1 MEILQ
6 HYPAVAR
13 RVHFHIGEKGASMK
27 NRLRDKS
34 PTEGRALEQ
43 VFGDF
48 EVMAPTGGER
58 RTRKPAKSTLASAD
72 TKGQKD
78 AATRA
83 RKTATPTN
91 ARVKK

>member
-1 MEILQ
+1 
-6 HYPAVAR
+6 
-13 RVHFHIGEKGASMK
+13 MK
-27 NRLRDKS
+27 NKFRDKRS
-34 PTEGRALEQ
+34 TEGRPLEQ

-48 EVMAPTGGER
+48 EAMAATEGQR

-83 RKTATPTN
+83 RKSATPTT
-91 ARVKK
+91 ARAKKTISKARREHAPSRGA